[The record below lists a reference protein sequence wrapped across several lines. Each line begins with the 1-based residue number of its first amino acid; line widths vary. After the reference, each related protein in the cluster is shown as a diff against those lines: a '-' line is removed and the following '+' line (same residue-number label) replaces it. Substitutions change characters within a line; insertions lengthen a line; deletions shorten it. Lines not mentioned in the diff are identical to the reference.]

1 METRHGVRFIDPS
14 VMIIPRAAVECLPA
28 ELARGDNVVPISLC
42 GGTLTVAVEDPLD
55 FGLIDKLRYHCAMP
69 IEVVAAD
76 ADRIKSVVRWI
87 YGEAPI
93 D

>member
-1 METRHGVRFIDPS
+1 METRQGVPFIDPC
-14 VMIIPRAAVECLPA
+14 VLVIPCAAVASLPA
-28 ELARGDNVVPISLC
+28 ALARGDNVAPISLC

-55 FGLIDKLRYHCAMP
+55 FELIDKLRYHCAMP

-76 ADRIKSVVRWI
+76 ASRIKAAVHWF
-87 YGEAPI
+87 YGEQSI